1 MRWTL
6 IVLVIS
12 TIHLTISLLEFSERV
27 PVSTPIVAPSGS
39 LSQYTGHSDNS
50 LESLYGNAR
59 GQMSESD
66 RPNIGS
72 NQRRPHSQQD
82 NTHRP
87 LGQQSSQSP
96 SPSSGLT
103 APSSSSEIV
112 HGSSSS
118 FQGQG
123 MSYTPSHVQYN
134 QRPGFFRQ
142 YPISAHAT
150 PIPVAHGTPHYGYS
164 PSYHSVV
171 AENNMISQPMHL
183 NYPSMLQLPP
193 GTVFPYQRHSPD
205 GSSSAHLSPF
215 PVPRGTPLYPPPQ
228 LPASSQTSPQIPTT
242 SNSPPYVGSS
252 PFQSLQYS
260 SPMTPSLYSYPP
272 HSFTTPVYHSQYPH
286 HPTFH
291 RYPSSAEA
299 EPQAAWYYPHHG
311 LPQSPYESGPSY
323 QAQLSTPY
331 ARLEQQEAENP
342 IFDQHK
348 PPPSRVDSSGPNVR
362 QESQASADSLR
373 IFGTK
378 PGIHNPPPTPASSSS
393 GFNKAPDK
401 PIVRRSYHPNP
412 PAHRSEWVMWAGNV
426 PSDATHD
433 ELWRF
438 FNQKPPER
446 PAGTPEDT
454 GVLSIFLISRSS
466 CAFVNYKS
474 DFFLQE
480 AVSRFNGVPLRSNDS
495 RCPRLLCR
503 MRRLDDDLKAGVG
516 GQRGMGMHTKW
527 IKERKGKQHDM
538 DGGIET
544 SDMLSVSPVSLSERM
559 AAAISTI
566 SMSSDE
572 NQQEKGRRQSHAKQS
587 SSSGSFTSTNSSF
600 LARHF
605 QKRYFILKSLTQV
618 SLT

>member
-1 MRWTL
+1 
-6 IVLVIS
+6 
-12 TIHLTISLLEFSERV
+12 
-27 PVSTPIVAPSGS
+27 
-39 LSQYTGHSDNS
+39 
-50 LESLYGNAR
+50 
-59 GQMSESD
+59 MSESD
-66 RPNIGS
+66 RSNIGS
-72 NQRRPHSQQD
+72 NQRPRSQQD

-87 LGQQSSQSP
+87 LGQHSPQSP
-96 SPSSGLT
+96 SPSGGFT

-112 HGSSSS
+112 HASSPPS
-118 FQGQG
+118 FQGQA
-123 MSYTPSHVQYN
+123 MSYVPSNIQYG
-134 QRPGFFRQ
+134 QRPGFFGQ
-142 YPISAHAT
+142 YPLSAHAT
-150 PIPVAHGTPHYGYS
+150 PIPVAHGTPHYGYP

-171 AENNMISQPMHL
+171 PENNMISQPMHL
-183 NYPSMLQLPP
+183 NYPSVLQLSP

-205 GSSSAHLSPF
+205 VNSSGHMSPF
-215 PVPRGTPLYPPPQ
+215 PVARGTPLYPPPQ
-228 LPASSQTSPQIPTT
+228 LPTSSQTSPQIPTT
-242 SNSPPYVGSS
+242 SASRNTILPPYVGSS
-252 PFQSLQYS
+252 PFQSVQYS
-260 SPMTPSLYSYPP
+260 SPMTPSPYSYPP

-291 RYPSSAEA
+291 RYPSSGEA
-299 EPQAAWYYPHHG
+299 EPQAAWYYLHHG
-311 LPQSPYESGPSY
+311 PPQSPYESGPSY
-323 QAQLSTPY
+323 QAQFSTPY
-331 ARLEQQEAENP
+331 ARLEQDAENP
-342 IFDQHK
+342 VFDQHK
-348 PPPSRVDSSGPNVR
+348 PPPSRVDSSSPNVR
-362 QESQASADSLR
+362 QESQTPADSLR
-373 IFGTK
+373 VFGTK
-378 PGIHNPPPTPASSSS
+378 PGIHNPSLTPASSSS
-393 GFNKAPDK
+393 GFKKAPDK

-438 FNQKPPER
+438 FNQNSQER
-446 PAGTPEDT
+446 PTGTPQDT

-466 CAFVNYKS
+466 CAFVNYKN

-527 IKERKGKQHDM
+527 IKERKGKQRDV
-538 DGGIET
+538 DAGTET
-544 SDMLSVSPVSLSERM
+544 SNVSSPVGLSERM